1 MAWLAL
7 LAAGLCEICWSV
19 GLKQSQGFSRLAPS
33 IFTIVTMVA
42 SLTFLSLAL
51 KTLPLGTVYAVWTGI
66 GTIGAVIF
74 GMALFGESMALGRM
88 VCIGLIVI
96 GVAGLRLTATA

>member
-7 LAAGLCEICWSV
+7 FAAGLLEICWAV
-19 GLKQSQGFSRLAPS
+19 GLKQSHGFSRLAPS
-33 IFTIVTMVA
+33 IFTIVTMIA
-42 SLTFLSLAL
+42 SFAFLTEAM

-74 GMALFGESMALGRM
+74 GVVLFGESMALGRM
-88 VCIGLIVI
+88 ICIGLIIV
-96 GVAGLRLTATA
+96 GVAGLRLTARS